1 MKTDSKVE
9 SRTVEAKTIQSAAY
23 SAVSAATS
31 RARAMHC
38 LFVHAPDPLYA
49 DTQNYG
55 TMFMPVW
62 AYTLAAHVPM
72 DGRFELQ
79 LCDTRFDSLDAIEAV
94 DVAMFSG
101 INQDHASL
109 VRTHAVLRERFPNM
123 VSIIGGPIC
132 WSFDQAG
139 DLDKL
144 VDFDHIFIGDGE
156 LVIASLLEQ
165 ISAAE
170 PLEPII
176 RSLKRFNMKE
186 ARPLNKGLLDGTI
199 DRYYGAVLEVSRGC
213 PFLCEFCDIRILP
226 DNNRPHNKSVDLII
240 DEMDHLCRLGVR
252 QVLFACDNFIGD
264 PRWAEHVLDALID
277 WQEESGFQPS
287 LYTWLT
293 INLYRHP
300 RLMEK
305 MRRAGFDLLF
315 VGIESFSENSLL
327 ETAKVQNSSVEL
339 TSAIRTVQSYGF
351 IIVAGLIFGFD
362 SDDENC
368 FDLTLDGLR
377 ESGLLSGDPSLL
389 TALPGTPLFRRM
401 KLAGRLRQVRYG
413 LGGFKYQ
420 TNFKYLMS
428 KERMINGYRHFVS
441 QYNRGDYQYQRL
453 ATYLEVVAQGRTFIP
468 LHRGGYGEI
477 GRFLAMVMRSRR
489 AMLQLLTRAIKF
501 CARPSNLLH
510 ALRGLILT
518 ARYRGIPGRF
528 SYYQFWLFA
537 WSNSVL
543 KYQNL
548 SWEDFDL
555 ESVDADFEIRDVMP
569 TDYEMTADEPIPSN
583 KTAAQLRTTSRQ
595 LRALIGKAAITD
607 ARREHG
613 ET

>member
-1 MKTDSKVE
+1 MMIDSEVE
-9 SRTVEAKTIQSAAY
+9 SRTTEANS
-23 SAVSAATS
+23 ATS
-31 RARAMHC
+31 VRALRC
-38 LFVHAPDPLYA
+38 LFVHAPDPMYA

-55 TMFMPVW
+55 AMFMPVW
-62 AYTLAAHVPM
+62 AYTLAAHVPT
-72 DGRFELQ
+72 DGRYELQ
-79 LCDTRFDSLDAIEAV
+79 LCDTRFDSLDVIEAV
-94 DVAMFSG
+94 DVALFSG

-123 VSIIGGPIC
+123 VSIVGGPIC
-132 WSFDQAG
+132 WSFDQAS

-144 VDFDHIFIGDGE
+144 ADFDHIFIGNGE
-156 LVIASLLEQ
+156 LFIASLLER

-170 PLEPII
+170 PLKPVI
-176 RSLKRFNMKE
+176 RNLQRFDMNQARGMNKE
-186 ARPLNKGLLDGTI
+186 LLDGTI

-226 DNNRPHNKSVDLII
+226 DNNRPHNKPVELII
-240 DEMDHLCRLGVR
+240 TEMDHLCRLGVR

-264 PRWAEHVLDALID
+264 PRWAEQVIDALIE
-277 WQEESGFQPS
+277 WQEESGFRPS

-300 RLMEK
+300 RLMAK

-315 VGIESFSENSLL
+315 IGVESFSENSLL

-339 TSAIRTVQSYGF
+339 TTAIQQVQSYGF

-420 TNFKYLMS
+420 TNFRYLMP
-428 KERMINGYRHFVS
+428 KESMINGYRHFIN
-441 QYNRGDYQYQRL
+441 QYNRGNYQYQRL
-453 ATYLEVVAQGRTFIP
+453 ATYMEVIAQSGTFIP
-468 LHRGGYGEI
+468 LDHGGYGEI
-477 GRFLAMVMRSRR
+477 GRFLSMVMRSRR
-489 AMLQLLTRAIKF
+489 AMLQLLTRGLKF
-501 CARPSNLLH
+501 CLRPSNLFH
-510 ALRGLILT
+510 ALRGLFLMF
-518 ARYRGIPGRF
+518 RYRGIEGRF
-528 SYYQFWLFA
+528 AYYQFWLFA

-543 KYQNL
+543 KYQGL

-555 ESVDADFEIRDVMP
+555 ESVDADFKISDVIP
-569 TDYEMTADEPIPSN
+569 SDYERTADEPIPSN
-583 KTAAQLRTTSRQ
+583 KTEAQLRATSRQ
-595 LRALIGKAAITD
+595 LRALVGRAAMTD
-607 ARREHG
+607 RQPGQG

>member
-1 MKTDSKVE
+1 MASSSAPNFGATD
-9 SRTVEAKTIQSAAY
+9 
-23 SAVSAATS
+23 
-31 RARAMHC
+31 RALRC
-38 LFVHAPDPLYA
+38 LFVHAPEPLYA

-55 TMFMPVW
+55 ALFMPVW
-62 AYTLAAHVPM
+62 AYTLASHVPM
-72 DGRFELQ
+72 DGRFELL
-79 LCDTRFDSLDAIEAV
+79 LCDTRFDSLAEIEAV
-94 DVAMFSG
+94 DVALFSG
-101 INQDHASL
+101 INQDHDSL
-109 VRTHAVLRERFPNM
+109 VRTHAALRKQFPNM

-132 WSFDQAG
+132 WSFNQAG

-144 VDFDHIFIGDGE
+144 ADFDHIFIGDGE
-156 LVIASLLEQ
+156 PVIASLLEH
-165 ISAAE
+165 ISAGQ
-170 PLEPII
+170 PLNAVIHNP
-176 RSLKRFNMKE
+176 KRFDMAK
-186 ARPLNKGLLDGTI
+186 ARALNRELLDGTI

-226 DNNRPHNKSVDLII
+226 DNNRPHSKSPALII
-240 DEMDHLCRLGVR
+240 AEMDHLCRLGVR

-264 PRWAEHVLDALID
+264 PSWAEQVLDALIA
-277 WQEESGFQPS
+277 WQQDSGFRPG

-305 MRRAGFDLLF
+305 MRLAGFDLLF
-315 VGIESFSENSLL
+315 VGVESFSENSLL
-327 ETAKVQNSSVEL
+327 ETAKVQNSSVDL
-339 TSAIRTVQSYGF
+339 TAAIRTVQSYGF

-368 FDLTLDGLR
+368 FDLTLEGLS

-420 TNFKYLMS
+420 TNFKYLMP
-428 KERMINGYRHFVS
+428 KERMIDGYRHFIS
-441 QYNRGDYQYQRL
+441 RYNRGAYQYRRL
-453 ATYLEVVAQGRTFIP
+453 ATYMEVIAESGTFIP

-489 AMLQLLTRAIKF
+489 AMLQLGTRALRF

-510 ALRGLILT
+510 ALRGLFLV

-548 SWEDFDL
+548 SRDDFDL
-555 ESVDADFEIRDVMP
+555 ESVDADFKIRDVMP
-569 TDYEMTADEPIPSN
+569 ADYEQTADEPIPAN
-583 KTAAQLRTTSRQ
+583 KTEAQLRATSRQ
-595 LRALIGKAAITD
+595 LRALIDRAAM
-607 ARREHG
+607 AKVRPGQG
-613 ET
+613 EA